1 METVVWAHGGATC
14 RGHGTTAVRVSRQ
27 PQGGDASSLDIA
39 DDKGGRK
46 RPKAKA
52 TEGKTAVI
60 VRGPRRSRLARVKSP
75 PASLERPGENPAGT
89 SRGRAPA
96 SARGGSRRV
105 LWRSR
110 WPRGGRACRSCCGR
124 GRTDTRPTRQSTAR
138 DTCNEAATLQSPLR
152 ARPRGLAKSSRQTTH
167 PATSLR
173 RAEGLQKHKVVNEPK
188 SRNETCFGVL
198 ASRPVCPARREQTVR
213 T

>member
-27 PQGGDASSLDIA
+27 PQGGDASSLDVA

-96 SARGGSRRV
+96 SAGDGGRRV

-124 GRTDTRPTRQSTAR
+124 GRADTRPTRQSTAR
-138 DTCNEAATLQSPLR
+138 DTCNEAGTLQSPLR
-152 ARPRGLAKSSRQTTH
+152 TRPRGGPGQVFLSNHTPNDKPEESRGAAEAQSGQRAKIKERNVFRGPRLAPGLPRSE
-167 PATSLR
+167 
-173 RAEGLQKHKVVNEPK
+173 RAD
-188 SRNETCFGVL
+188 S
-198 ASRPVCPARREQTVR
+198 
-213 T
+213 